1 MSGLWKGWGTPSL
14 LPVLKDIHYYHIL
27 RKSNEALALQRIV
40 PLSVLFPTQQGDV
53 SPFQHLSMSSWR
65 GKVEDELGKWRRDQ
79 CYVPIMPI
87 PMGYQTMFND
97 AKQLMVTQEQD
108 LCARGIAAGLGVPI
122 EFIQGGLSWT
132 GSSVSLRMLENSFMR
147 LRSYDLKFLNH
158 HLIPK
163 LARIYHIPR
172 IEVDFVKFKMA
183 DDVQAKAQAY
193 NLMQAGYL
201 SRKTVL
207 DEDNYDSDEEVRQM
221 EREHITLNSIKNS
234 DAIADQELRNI
245 LQIMQN
251 RNTIVSQFDGQ
262 NLQAE
267 MQKAVAD
274 QNKDEAKAKLEE
286 LAEGYALTL
295 LSQDP
300 AMAQATLERMKND
313 MPNLHNLVMQKIR
326 DFHPNPPNQKEQ
338 AKEQAPPPPVQQIAE
353 PGGDD
358 QKKMPEEKPLPENS
372 MPRRAGAV

>member
-1 MSGLWKGWGTPSL
+1 
-14 LPVLKDIHYYHIL
+14 
-27 RKSNEALALQRIV
+27 
-40 PLSVLFPTQQGDV
+40 
-53 SPFQHLSMSSWR
+53 
-65 GKVEDELGKWRRDQ
+65 
-79 CYVPIMPI
+79 
-87 PMGYQTMFND
+87 
-97 AKQLMVTQEQD
+97 
-108 LCARGIAAGLGVPI
+108 
-122 EFIQGGLSWT
+122 
-132 GSSVSLRMLENSFMR
+132 
-147 LRSYDLKFLNH
+147 
-158 HLIPK
+158 
-163 LARIYHIPR
+163 
-172 IEVDFVKFKMA
+172 
-183 DDVQAKAQAY
+183 
-193 NLMQAGYL
+193 
-201 SRKTVL
+201 
-207 DEDNYDSDEEVRQM
+207 M